1 MPNFGRRIAA
11 SGPSVRLHPWS
22 PARVSPPEQP
32 SLAVRLGI
40 ALLGAAVALGVFRSG
55 SIEPREWNYSL
66 LAIGLLSAAYW
77 CFHKPEG
84 AHGGSLRQF
93 AALALPAYVALQ
105 LVPLPAALVQLVS
118 PGERAIVDA
127 LRSIGVSSPLAS
139 LSVNPDTTALFLFRI
154 IGYLLLFLLVREF
167 SSRTLQSSSPW
178 LNVAPLIGI
187 GLVEAGWGLR
197 QRLQGGEAHGS
208 YANKN
213 HFAGLLEMVL
223 PLAAARVLYLCFSEA
238 SGGESQFRRWMET
251 ACLSATSLV
260 LFAALLDSESKMGL
274 IAGVGALAVIGVLW
288 TLSRLRNWHRLLAL
302 ACIGLLCL
310 FGLIFLP
317 SDELVTRF
325 GNVLTSSQNAGE
337 GRWPIWLDTV
347 NLIKAF
353 PVFGCGLGNYQ
364 TAFLR
369 FQTSVIDNTFA
380 FAHNDYLQLTAE
392 LGIAGLLILAAG
404 VVPLAVRPFRVALR
418 YSRPQVRYVA
428 LGCAGAIAAMGLHS
442 FADFNLYIPANAAV
456 LVWILGIAAS
466 LTLGPRRVDSRSQ
479 HTPFTFRNSL
489 IGLSVLL
496 LSYSS
501 ACVFLHR
508 GDVAAVTTGMPAAE
522 LRTLLIH
529 DPASPYLWGDLGESL
544 DRSGADATRSFQN
557 AVMFGPFLTPVLLRA
572 AAFDSNHHRTAEAI
586 ALTSRILKKTSA
598 YDNTIFNWYDL
609 HHLPIHVVRDGALA
623 GNEHASRDYF
633 SYLLRAGNLS
643 GAADTWKWLLS
654 HSYANESLAHDY
666 VNVLSGQL
674 DYESAAHAWAAFLGE
689 RRDGYL
695 ESNWIYNGGFEAEL
709 SGALFDWEIQQRDD
723 VTTALDRQVFY
734 SGRQSLR
741 LTFDGKQNLDYQ
753 QVRQVAFVPPGAYR
767 FEAYVRTSG
776 ITTDEG
782 IGFRIFDSED
792 PTRLTVLTESVTGS
806 HDWTKITCEIAV
818 RSPTTILE
826 IRVIRKPSLR
836 FDSNISGTAWI
847 DSVRLS
853 KDGL

>member
-1 MPNFGRRIAA
+1 MPNLGRRLTA
-11 SGPSVRLHPWS
+11 SGANVRLDPRHTAGVS
-22 PARVSPPEQP
+22 SPPP
-32 SLAVRLGI
+32 PALAVRIGLV
-40 ALLGAAVALGVFRSG
+40 LLGAAVALGVFRSG

-66 LAIGLLSAAYW
+66 LAIGLLSTAYW
-77 CFHKPEG
+77 SFHRPEG
-84 AHGGSLRQF
+84 THGGSLRQF

-118 PGERAIVDA
+118 PGQRAIVDA
-127 LRSIGVSSPLAS
+127 LRSIGVSSPLTS
-139 LSVNPDTTALFLFRI
+139 VSVNPDITAGFLFRI
-154 IGYLLLFLLVREF
+154 IGYLLLFLLAREF

-178 LNVAPLIGI
+178 LSVAPLIAI
-187 GLVEAGWGLR
+187 GLAEAGWGLT
-197 QRLQGGEAHGS
+197 QHLTGGEAHGS

-223 PLAAARVLYLCFSEA
+223 PLAAARALYLCSSEDA
-238 SGGESQFRRWMET
+238 GNESRLLRWIET
-251 ACLSATSLV
+251 CCLSATCLV

-274 IAGVGALAVIGVLW
+274 IAGVAALGAIGVLW
-288 TLSRLRNWHRLLAL
+288 TLSRLRAWHRWLAL
-302 ACIGLLCL
+302 ASIALLCL

-404 VVPLAVRPFRVALR
+404 FVPLAVRPFRVALR
-418 YSRPQVRYVA
+418 YSRPQVRHVA
-428 LGCAGAIAAMGLHS
+428 LGCAGAIAAMELHS
-442 FADFNLYIPANAAV
+442 FADFNLYIPANGAV

-466 LTLGPRRVDSRSQ
+466 LTLGPRRVDSHSQ
-479 HTPFTFRNSL
+479 HSPFTFRYSL
-489 IGLSVLL
+489 IGLSLL
-496 LSYSS
+496 LLIYSS
-501 ACVFLHR
+501 AWFVVHR
-508 GDVAAVTTGMPAAE
+508 GDAAAVTTGMPPAA
-522 LRTLLIH
+522 LRTLLIR
-529 DPASPYLWGDLGESL
+529 DPASPYLWADLGESL
-544 DRSGADATRSFQN
+544 DRSGLDATRSFRN
-557 AVMFGPFLTPVLLRA
+557 AVEFGPFLTPVLLRA
-572 AAFDSNHHRTAEAI
+572 AAFYANHDQTAEAI
-586 ALTSRILKKTSA
+586 DLTSRIFKKTNA
-598 YDNTIFNWYDL
+598 YDDTIFNWYDL
-609 HHLPIHVVRDGALA
+609 HHLPLRSVRERALA

-643 GAADTWKWLLS
+643 GAADTWKWLLAN
-654 HSYANESLAHDY
+654 SYATESLAHDY
-666 VNVLSGQL
+666 VNVLSGQR
-674 DYESAAHAWAAFLGE
+674 DYEEAARAWAAFLGD
-689 RRDGYL
+689 RREGYL
-695 ESNWIYNGGFEAEL
+695 ESNWIYNGGFEAEP
-709 SGALFDWEIQQRDD
+709 SGALFDWEIQQRED
-723 VTTALDRQVFY
+723 VTTALDRQVFH

-753 QVRQVAFVPPGAYR
+753 QVREVAFVPPGMYR
-767 FEAYVRTSG
+767 FEGYVRSSG

-782 IGFRIFDSED
+782 IAFRIFDPED
-792 PTRLTVLTESVTGS
+792 PSRLTVLTESATGT
-806 HDWTKITCEIAV
+806 HDWTELTCNIAV
-818 RSPTTILE
+818 RSPTNILE